1 MTGLL
6 HRSPLA
12 RICGG
17 MTADEP
23 PAWWQRRISW
33 AAILIVA
40 ILPLLWPPLPPLVDL
55 PGHAARWHIAMADAA
70 SPLSRYYAI
79 HWALIGNL
87 GTDLLGIPLAHL
99 VGVLAAAKLII
110 ILIMLLTVIG
120 MLWLSAEAHGR
131 VAPTALFAL
140 PFAYGWPFQ
149 MGFANFLLA
158 QALALCALA
167 LWLRLARTGRLRLR
181 AAMSAPI
188 ATILWIAHSAGWG
201 LFGLMAF
208 GAELARLRELGRS
221 WQASLG
227 GATCA
232 CVPLAFPVL
241 IMLTNGPQSSGASDS
256 GDWFNFRAK
265 ILWVIT
271 SFHDRW
277 AWFDIASLAPPLLIL
292 YVAARDRRLGYSSLL
307 GGPAL
312 FCFGGFLLLPRL
324 LFGGYYVDMRL
335 VPAVWILALLA
346 IRPPPGRFA
355 DGLAFLGAG
364 FFAVRIAATTMSFA
378 LLARAQHN
386 ELAAV
391 DHIPR
396 GAAVLAL
403 VYRSCD
409 TPWATIRGEHLPA
422 YAIIARDA
430 FTNEQ
435 WAIEGQQYLRIRYR
449 AAGSFDSAPSQL
461 VDPAGCKKELQDI
474 DHAIAT
480 FPRRAFSHVWIIGY
494 RPADPARSGLRPVWT
509 NLRSTLYEVVGS
521 PAAGR
526 VDPRR

>member
-1 MTGLL
+1 
-6 HRSPLA
+6 
-12 RICGG
+12 
-17 MTADEP
+17 MTADP
-23 PAWWQRRISW
+23 SRWWQRHTSL

-40 ILPLLWPPLPPLVDL
+40 ILPLLWPALPPLTDL
-55 PGHAARWHIAMADAA
+55 PGHAARWHIAIANTA
-70 SPLSRYYAI
+70 SPLSHYYAI

-87 GTDLLGIPLAHL
+87 GTDLLGIPLAHV
-99 VGVLAAAKLII
+99 VGALAAAKLII

-167 LWLRLARTGRLRLR
+167 LWLRLARTGRPRLR
-181 AAMSAPI
+181 AAMFAPI
-188 ATILWIAHSAGWG
+188 AVILWIAHSAGWG

-208 GAELARLRELGRS
+208 GAELARLRRSGRD
-221 WQASLG
+221 WAASLG
-227 GATCA
+227 GAILA
-232 CVPLAFPVL
+232 CLPLALPAL
-241 IMLTNGPQSSGASDS
+241 IMLVNAPQSDRGNDS
-256 GDWFNFRAK
+256 GDWFNFSAK
-265 ILWVIT
+265 LLWLI
-271 SFHDRW
+271 SSLRDRW
-277 AWFDIASLAPPLLIL
+277 AWFDIVSLAPPLLVL
-292 YVAARDRRLGYSSLL
+292 YIGARDQRLGYSALL
-307 GGPAL
+307 GWPAL
-312 FCFGGFLLLPRL
+312 SCLISFLLLPRL
-324 LFGGYYVDMRL
+324 LLGGSYVDMRIIS
-335 VPAVWILALLA
+335 AVWILGLLA
-346 IRPPPGRFA
+346 IRPPPSERLA
-355 DGLAFLGAG
+355 KGLAVAGAV
-364 FFAVRIAATTMSFA
+364 FFALRIATTTTSFV
-378 LLARAQHN
+378 LLAREQHR
-386 ELAAV
+386 ELAALE
-391 DHIPR
+391 HIPR

-403 VYRSCD
+403 VYRPCGS
-409 TPWATIRGEHLPA
+409 PWSTIRGEHLPA

-435 WAIEGQQYLRIRYR
+435 WAIEGQQYLFIRYR
-449 AAGSFDSAPSQL
+449 AAGSFAGDPSQL
-461 VDPAGCKKELQDI
+461 VYPRGCKQEQRDVAG
-474 DHAIAT
+474 AIAT